1 VNRLHEAAKAVE
13 DPKLRER
20 LLSGGYEPKADPPA
34 EFAKVLRADIRQYAE
49 IVKAARIEPQ

>member
-1 VNRLHEAAKAVE
+1 ME